1 MSPPH
6 PTSLRSSL
14 GALPR
19 ATWFLFL
26 GAFINKFGGFVVP
39 FLALYLTHRG
49 YTVEDAALAIMAYGA
64 GNVLATFTG
73 GFLADH
79 WGRRA
84 TIVLSMFSGAG
95 AMMLLSLATSLP
107 AIIALAALAG
117 LTGELYR
124 PASSALLADLV
135 PAGGDRITAYS
146 AYRLAFNAGWAFGPA
161 TAGFLAGHS
170 YFWLFLGD
178 AATSVIFG
186 CVAFVALPRGRP
198 PGGATIQWR
207 AALSALRGD
216 RALHQVLLG
225 AFLVALVFFQMTSTL
240 GFAIS
245 HLGFSAQIYGLVISS
260 NGALIVLFELPITTI
275 TRRFCAR
282 RAIAVGHALVGAGF
296 GLFAWAQS
304 VPMLFLCSLILTLGE
319 MCAMPVTSAYIADL
333 APDGLR
339 GRYMGSY
346 GLTWSL
352 ALIVGPAA
360 GLRLF
365 TWHPTALWS
374 AGALLGLVS
383 ATIVLGK
390 TWQSQPK
397 GLKLR
402 PTEKTFQS
410 DPV

>member
-1 MSPPH
+1 MSPTH
-6 PTSLRSSL
+6 PPSLRSSL

-49 YTVEDAALAIMAYGA
+49 YTVDDAALAIMAYGA
-64 GNVLATFTG
+64 GNVLATFSG

-95 AMMLLSLATSLP
+95 AMMLLSLATTLP
-107 AIIALAALAG
+107 AIIAFAALAG

-135 PAGGDRITAYS
+135 PTGGDRVTAYS

-161 TAGFLAGHS
+161 TAGFLAGHG

-178 AATSVIFG
+178 AATSFIFG
-186 CVAFVALPRGRP
+186 CVALVALPRGRP
-198 PGGATIQWR
+198 PGGPAIAWR
-207 AALSALRGD
+207 PALNALRHD
-216 RALHQVLLG
+216 RALHQVLLA

-240 GFAIS
+240 SFAIS

-260 NGALIVLFELPITTI
+260 NGALIVLFELPITTL
-275 TRRFCAR
+275 TRRFRAR
-282 RAIAVGHALVGAGF
+282 RAIAFGHALVGLGF
-296 GLFAWAQS
+296 GLFAWAKS
-304 VPMLFLCSLILTLGE
+304 IPMLFACSIILTLGE
-319 MCAMPVTSAYIADL
+319 MCAMPVTSAYVADL

-352 ALIVGPAA
+352 ALIIGPAL

-365 TWHPTALWS
+365 TREPLALWI
-374 AGALLGLVS
+374 AGAMLGLLS
-383 ATIVLGK
+383 AAIILA
-390 TWQSQPK
+390 
-397 GLKLR
+397 R
-402 PTEKTFQS
+402 PWN
-410 DPV
+410 PVAAPD